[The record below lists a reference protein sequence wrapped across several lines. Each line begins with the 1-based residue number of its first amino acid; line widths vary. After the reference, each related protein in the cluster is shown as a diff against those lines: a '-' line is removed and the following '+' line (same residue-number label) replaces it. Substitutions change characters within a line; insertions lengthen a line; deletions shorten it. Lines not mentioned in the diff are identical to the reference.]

1 MSIVTN
7 ENKRNCQS
15 IDISLLNPL
24 LRGLKVAGIGEIE
37 TNAECSG
44 IDIRL
49 DNKSGDRI
57 HLFIEPVTDTKNNVK
72 LIVSIGRPV

>member
-1 MSIVTN
+1 MAN

-44 IDIRL
+44 IDIWL

-57 HLFIEPVTDTKNNVK
+57 HLFIEPAIDLKDNKK
-72 LIVSIGRPV
+72 LTVSIGRP

>member
-1 MSIVTN
+1 MTN

-24 LRGLKVAGIGEIE
+24 LHGLKVAGIGEIE

-44 IDIRL
+44 IDIWL

-57 HLFIEPVTDTKNNVK
+57 HLFIEPAIEHNDNKK
-72 LIVSIGRPV
+72 LTVSIGRP

>member
-1 MSIVTN
+1 MAN

-24 LRGLKVAGIGEIE
+24 LRGLKVAGIDKIK
-37 TNAECSG
+37 TNNECSG
-44 IDIRL
+44 MDIWL

-57 HLFIEPVTDTKNNVK
+57 HLFIEVATQEKNGNKLSVSVGHPV
-72 LIVSIGRPV
+72 

>member
-1 MSIVTN
+1 MTN

-44 IDIRL
+44 IDIWL

-57 HLFIEPVTDTKNNVK
+57 HLFIEPAIEQNDNKK
-72 LIVSIGRPV
+72 LTVSIGRP